1 MFEFDA
7 GKLVIIGIVALI
19 VIGPKDLPRVLRQA
33 GQAIA
38 KLRRM
43 ASEFQ
48 GQFMEAMREAELTE
62 IKEEA
67 AKLAASTKIDAAF
80 NPVAELKS
88 ELTRAIED
96 TTAPQGE
103 GGGTVPLPV
112 QVQTE
117 NSILA
122 PGIRDGRTALDSLS
136 DEPAAAQAEP
146 AIGTNAPERLEA
158 ALPVPHPGEPGERP
172 PLDRA
177 APLSRT

>member
-33 GQAIA
+33 GQAVA

-43 ASEFQ
+43 AAEFQ
-48 GQFMEAMREAELTE
+48 GQFMEAMREAELTD

-67 AKLAASTKIDAAF
+67 AKLAASAKIDTAF

-88 ELTRAIED
+88 ELTRAIEG

-103 GGGTVPLPV
+103 GAGGAAPLPV

-122 PGIRDGRTALDSLS
+122 PESSDGRAELDAQS
-136 DEPAAAQAEP
+136 DKLAAEQA
-146 AIGTNAPERLEA
+146 A
-158 ALPVPHPGEPGERP
+158 PVPHLEEPGERP
-172 PLDRA
+172 ALDRA
-177 APLSRT
+177 APVSRT

>member
-1 MFEFDA
+1 MFEFEA

-33 GQAIA
+33 GQAVA

-43 ASEFQ
+43 AAEFQ
-48 GQFMEAMREAELTE
+48 SQFMEAMREAELTD

-67 AKLAASTKIDAAF
+67 AKLAASAKIDTAF

-96 TTAPQGE
+96 TTASQGE
-103 GGGTVPLPV
+103 GGGGTVPQPE
-112 QVQTE
+112 QIKTE

-122 PGIRDGRTALDSLS
+122 PEGPDGIDALA
-136 DEPAAAQAEP
+136 DEPAAARAEP
-146 AIGTNAPERLEA
+146 VIGANPPEPLEA
-158 ALPVPHPGEPGERP
+158 APVPRPGGTGERP
-172 PLDRA
+172 PLDSA
-177 APLSRT
+177 APVSRT